1 MAEQKLR
8 VYLETSFVSYL
19 TGGETDN
26 AKIASDQAYSRQCW
40 RLDMSDTAII
50 DEVRAIR
57 RQIAEECGN
66 DLRKIT
72 EHAKEV
78 TRRFLGQ
85 PKLSAV

>member
-1 MAEQKLR
+1 
-8 VYLETSFVSYL
+8 
-19 TGGETDN
+19 
-26 AKIASDQAYSRQCW
+26 
-40 RLDMSDTAII
+40 MSDTAII

-72 EHAKEV
+72 EHAKEA

-85 PKLSAV
+85 SKLSAV

>member
-1 MAEQKLR
+1 
-8 VYLETSFVSYL
+8 
-19 TGGETDN
+19 
-26 AKIASDQAYSRQCW
+26 
-40 RLDMSDTAII
+40 MSDTAII
-50 DEVRAIR
+50 DEVRSIR

-85 PKLSAV
+85 SKLSVAISSDSEYQISNTLCLLVSDEVDS

>member
-1 MAEQKLR
+1 
-8 VYLETSFVSYL
+8 
-19 TGGETDN
+19 
-26 AKIASDQAYSRQCW
+26 
-40 RLDMSDTAII
+40 MSDTAIV

-57 RQIAEECGN
+57 HQIAAECGN

-85 PKLSAV
+85 AKLAVS

>member
-1 MAEQKLR
+1 
-8 VYLETSFVSYL
+8 
-19 TGGETDN
+19 
-26 AKIASDQAYSRQCW
+26 
-40 RLDMSDTAII
+40 MSDTAII

-78 TRRFLGQ
+78 TRPFLGQ
-85 PKLSAV
+85 PKLSVV

>member
-1 MAEQKLR
+1 
-8 VYLETSFVSYL
+8 
-19 TGGETDN
+19 
-26 AKIASDQAYSRQCW
+26 
-40 RLDMSDTAII
+40 MSDTAII

-85 PKLSAV
+85 PKPSVV

>member
-1 MAEQKLR
+1 
-8 VYLETSFVSYL
+8 
-19 TGGETDN
+19 
-26 AKIASDQAYSRQCW
+26 
-40 RLDMSDTAII
+40 MSDTAII
-50 DEVRAIR
+50 DEVRSIR

-85 PKLSAV
+85 SKLSVA

>member
-1 MAEQKLR
+1 MAPR
-8 VYLETSFVSYL
+8 TA
-19 TGGETDN
+19 GGEFRIKWFQDD
-26 AKIASDQAYSRQCW
+26 KIG
-40 RLDMSDTAII
+40 LTEIVIVTAAEAGQVNVVHATSLGKFNIWQNRI
-50 DEVRAIR
+50 RAIR
-57 RQIAEECGN
+57 RQIAEEC